1 MRIDVQTLPIPDVKL
16 IRTARIA
23 DVRGY
28 FCETYV
34 RPAFFDLDLD
44 YDFIQDNQS
53 SSAQAGTVRGLHF
66 QQPPFAQAKLVRV
79 LSGRILDVVVDL
91 RRSLPSYGQHVAV
104 ELSDA
109 DDEQLLVPAGFAH
122 GFCTLEPNTIVLYKV
137 DALYSAAHDR
147 GLNWADPKLAI
158 QWPVA
163 PENAVLSDKDRKLPM
178 LDELTPVF
186 D

>member
-1 MRIDVQTLPIPDVKL
+1 MRLDIETLPIPDVKL
-16 IRTARIA
+16 IRTSRIA

-28 FCETYV
+28 FCETYA
-34 RPAFFDLDLD
+34 RPAFSEHALD
-44 YDFIQDNQS
+44 YDFVQDNQS
-53 SSAQAGTVRGLHF
+53 SSARTGTIRGLHF
-66 QQPPFAQAKLVRV
+66 QRPPFAQAKLVRV
-79 LSGRILDVVVDL
+79 LNGRILDVVVDL
-91 RRSLPSYGQHVAV
+91 RRSSVTYGQHVAV

-122 GFCTLEPNTIVLYKV
+122 GFCTLEPNTVVLYKV
-137 DALYSAAHDR
+137 DAIYSAAHDR

-158 QWPVA
+158 KWPVTA
-163 PENAVLSDKDRKLPM
+163 ENAVLSDKDRKLPM